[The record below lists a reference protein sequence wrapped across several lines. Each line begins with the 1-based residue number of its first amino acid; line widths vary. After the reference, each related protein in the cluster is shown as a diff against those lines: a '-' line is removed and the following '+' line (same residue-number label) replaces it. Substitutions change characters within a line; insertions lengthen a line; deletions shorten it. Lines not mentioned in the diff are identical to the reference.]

1 MPALGFAPDAE
12 FPAIHGEKGIT
23 TFDLVQN
30 VSSHHTDHSEAKLL
44 SFKSGQRYNMVPIM
58 LKHIFWLKK
67 YDRRSSTFRTLSRPT
82 STRR

>member
-30 VSSHHTDHSEAKLL
+30 VSSLILIIQKQT
-44 SFKSGQRYNMVPIM
+44 SFI
-58 LKHIFWLKK
+58 
-67 YDRRSSTFRTLSRPT
+67 
-82 STRR
+82 

>member
-1 MPALGFAPDAE
+1 MYRKIFQNRRNACFRFAPDAE

-44 SFKSGQRYNMVPIM
+44 SFKSGQRYNMVPDHA
-58 LKHIFWLKK
+58 KAHILVEKI
-67 YDRRSSTFRTLSRPT
+67 
-82 STRR
+82 